1 MIAAIRLATLDNFDL
16 NELPSEVSAKL
27 YLLIKYFGNHGE
39 FEGSR
44 QVNKFKGDR
53 GGR

>member
-1 MIAAIRLATLDNFDL
+1 MIAATRLATLGNFDL
-16 NELPSEVSAKL
+16 IGLLSEETAKL
-27 YLLIKYFGNHGE
+27 NLLIRYSGNHGE

-44 QVNKFKGDR
+44 QVNKFEGDR